1 MDLEELVLGSSG
13 VNVFNEI
20 FKIIFAKIWDE
31 KQAIEVR
38 ADQSLEFKWFKD
50 PELTYARINKL
61 FQEAAQEWKGVFDEN
76 DKIKLQKEHLNVC
89 IAPLE
94 RKRFLGSN
102 LRIIDDAFEYLLPT
116 EAKKKKGQFFTPRFV
131 IDMCVRMLNPKRNEY
146 VLDPACGSAG
156 FLVHAMEWAF
166 PANDPDEMELRKSRY
181 AARYLWG

>member
-1 MDLEELVLGSSG
+1 M
-13 VNVFNEI
+13 
-20 FKIIFAKIWDE
+20 
-31 KQAIEVR
+31 
-38 ADQSLEFKWFKD
+38 
-50 PELTYARINKL
+50 
-61 FQEAAQEWKGVFDEN
+61 
-76 DKIKLQKEHLNVC
+76 NVC

-166 PANDPDEMELRKSRY
+166 PANDPDEMELRKAGMLHVICGGR
-181 AARYLWG
+181 L